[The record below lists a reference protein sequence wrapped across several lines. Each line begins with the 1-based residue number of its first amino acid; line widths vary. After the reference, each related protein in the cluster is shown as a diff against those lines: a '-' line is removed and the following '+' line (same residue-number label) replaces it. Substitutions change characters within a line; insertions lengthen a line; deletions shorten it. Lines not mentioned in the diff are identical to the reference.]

1 MFVAGFIGSPGM
13 SFAPAER
20 LGLEPKDAIVGVRPE
35 FARLWSDGLV
45 GPFEGEV
52 EYVEALGRET
62 FLGVGGMVLLVDGRA
77 AAEVGETV
85 RYGLV
90 REGLRYFDA
99 DSGRKL
105 S

>member
-1 MFVAGFIGSPGM
+1 
-13 SFAPAER
+13 
-20 LGLEPKDAIVGVRPE
+20 VRPE
-35 FARLWSDGLV
+35 FARLWQDGLV
-45 GPFEGEV
+45 GPFDGEV